1 MTNDIREWLQG
12 KPGAASRFVHIWQG
26 SDNVRQVIN
35 ALGFAD
41 TKAVRQDMYHVAR
54 RMRSKGVELKKF
66 PAFASGRKKAL
77 DWKSLA
83 KYAESFSDNSK

>member
-77 DWKSLA
+77 DWNSLA
-83 KYAESFSDNSK
+83 KYAESFNDNSK